1 MATSTCPTC
10 MHAGD
15 FDHSFIRC
23 GCPNDYPDTHPMH
36 INDDAFHHVWCNIC
50 LKYCYKKSVC
60 PVGLPSTHIVRPA
73 RLRLRDTYVHPF
85 AVRSIVYSLA
95 QRKPRAYL
103 NLLHSQT
110 YRILFHD
117 QSLDP
122 QTCLGPSQEVLK
134 ENLDALDDCGELIME
149 GENEEF

>member
-1 MATSTCPTC
+1 

-36 INDDAFHHVWCNIC
+36 INDDAFHHVWCNMC

-73 RLRLRDTYVHPF
+73 RLRLRDT
-85 AVRSIVYSLA
+85 
-95 QRKPRAYL
+95 
-103 NLLHSQT
+103 
-110 YRILFHD
+110 ILFHG

-122 QTCLGPSQEVLK
+122 QTCLRPSQEVLK
-134 ENLDALDDCGELIME
+134 ENLDALDDCGESILE